1 MAEEP
6 RLNGYD
12 DTPVYTIKTVV
23 QETGI
28 APATLRAW
36 ERRYGVLSPGRSEG
50 GYRLYSERDIA
61 TLRWLKSQVDAGV
74 SISRAV
80 ALLEIRHRA
89 GEEPELEVERAGYQV
104 SPAENAR
111 STAAIVEELIETL
124 SLFQEPHAEAVLA
137 EAFALYPVD
146 VVAEEI
152 ITPTLV
158 EIGERWHRGEASIVQ
173 EHFATAFL
181 RRRLTALF
189 HAYPQPLTGP
199 LAITGSG
206 PSEWH
211 DVGIL
216 LVSLAL
222 RRHGWRVIYLG
233 QNVPADHLL
242 REVRKLRPDMLCLSV
257 TTRDSAKALGEV
269 YAEMADLPEP
279 RPRLVL
285 GGRVFNVHP
294 DLAGHFPGARDRRH
308 RPRAGRE
315 SRVDFPQGVRFK
327 ISPRGAGIPGRDIVN
342 QAPFIERKNAT
353 TANDGGN
360 ASPWS

>member
-6 RLNGYD
+6 RLSGYD
-12 DTPVYTIKTVV
+12 DTPVFTIKTVV

-36 ERRYGVLSPGRSEG
+36 ERRYGVLSPGRSNG

-61 TLRWLKSQVDAGV
+61 TLRWLRNQVESGV

-80 ALLEIRHRA
+80 ALLDIRHRA
-89 GEEPELEVERAGYQV
+89 GEAPELEVGRASTPV
-104 SPAENAR
+104 APASNVRGTE
-111 STAAIVEELIETL
+111 TIVDELVDALT
-124 SLFQEPHAEAVLA
+124 LFQEPHAEAVLG

-216 LVSLAL
+216 LVSLNL

-242 REVRKLRPDMLCLSV
+242 REVRKLRPDIVCLSAS
-257 TTRDSAKALGEV
+257 TRESAHALEEV
-269 YAEMADLPEP
+269 YALVSGLPEP
-279 RPRLVL
+279 KPRLIF
-285 GGRVFNVHP
+285 GGRAFNAHP
-294 DLAGHFPGARDRRH
+294 ELAGHFDGVQIVATARDL
-308 RPRAGRE
+308 
-315 SRVDFPQGVRFK
+315 VDQLP
-327 ISPRGAGIPGRDIVN
+327 
-342 QAPFIERKNAT
+342 
-353 TANDGGN
+353 
-360 ASPWS
+360 

>member
-36 ERRYGVLSPGRSEG
+36 ERRYGVLSPGRSDG

-61 TLRWLKSQVDAGV
+61 TLRWLKNQVDAGV

-89 GEEPELEVERAGYQV
+89 GEEPELEVERGPHHLA
-104 SPAENAR
+104 PAENVR
-111 STAAIVEELIETL
+111 GTETIVEELVDSLT
-124 SLFQEPHAEAVLA
+124 LFQEPHAEAVLA

-152 ITPTLV
+152 IAPTLV
-158 EIGERWHRGEASIVQ
+158 EMGERWHRGEASVVQ

-189 HAYPQPLTGP
+189 HAYPQPLSGP

-216 LVSLAL
+216 LVSLSL

-233 QNVPADHLL
+233 QNVPAEHLL
-242 REVRKLRPDMLCLSV
+242 REVRKLRPDMICLSAA
-257 TTRDSAKALGEV
+257 TRDSAAALEEIYEQV
-269 YAEMADLPEP
+269 TELPDP
-279 RPRLVL
+279 KPRLVF
-285 GGRVFNVHP
+285 GGRAFNAHP
-294 DLAGHFPGARDRRH
+294 ELAERFDRAQIVATARELADEL
-308 RPRAGRE
+308 G
-315 SRVDFPQGVRFK
+315 
-327 ISPRGAGIPGRDIVN
+327 
-342 QAPFIERKNAT
+342 
-353 TANDGGN
+353 
-360 ASPWS
+360 

>member
-6 RLNGYD
+6 HLNGYD
-12 DTPVYTIKTVV
+12 DTSVYTIKTVV

-36 ERRYGVLSPGRSEG
+36 ERRYGVLSPGRSDG

-61 TLRWLKSQVDAGV
+61 TLRWLKNQVGAGV

-89 GEEPELEVERAGYQV
+89 GEEPELEVERVRHPMGA
-104 SPAENAR
+104 AENVR
-111 STAAIVEELIETL
+111 DTNTIVEELVETL
-124 SLFQEPHAEAVLA
+124 SLFQEPRAEVILG

-158 EIGERWHRGEASIVQ
+158 EMGERWYSGESSVVQ

-189 HAYPQPLTGP
+189 QAYPQPLTGP
-199 LAITGSG
+199 LAITGSA
-206 PSEWH
+206 PLEWH

-216 LVSLAL
+216 LVTLSL
-222 RRHGWRVIYLG
+222 RRHGWRVIFLG
-233 QNVPADHLL
+233 QNVPVDHLL
-242 REVRKLRPDMLCLSV
+242 REVRKLRPDMVCLSAA
-257 TTRDSAKALGEV
+257 TRESAQGLDEV
-269 YAEMADLPEP
+269 RRQVAELPEP
-279 RPRLVL
+279 APRLVF
-285 GGRVFNVHP
+285 GGRAFHAHP
-294 DLAGHFPGARDRRH
+294 ELAEQFDGIHVAATARRL
-308 RPRAGRE
+308 
-315 SRVDFPQGVRFK
+315 VDQL
-327 ISPRGAGIPGRDIVN
+327 A
-342 QAPFIERKNAT
+342 
-353 TANDGGN
+353 
-360 ASPWS
+360 

>member
-6 RLNGYD
+6 RFNGLD

-36 ERRYGVLSPGRSEG
+36 ERRYGVLSPGRSDG
-50 GYRLYSERDIA
+50 GYRLYSERDIQ
-61 TLRWLKSQVDAGV
+61 TLRWLKNQVDAGV

-80 ALLEIRHRA
+80 ALLEIRHQA
-89 GEEPELEVERAGYQV
+89 GEEPELELDRPRV
-104 SPAENAR
+104 PAPPENAR
-111 STAAIVEELIETL
+111 GAETIVEELIEAL
-124 SLFQEPHAEAVLA
+124 SAFQEPQAESVLT

-146 VVAEEI
+146 MVAEEI

-158 EIGERWHRGEASIVQ
+158 EIGERWHRGEASVVQ

-189 HAYPQPLTGP
+189 HAYPQPLVGP
-199 LAITGSG
+199 LAITGAA

-216 LVSLAL
+216 LVSMAL

-233 QNVPADHLL
+233 QNVPTEHLV
-242 REVRKLRPDMLCLSV
+242 REVRKLRPDLVCLSAA
-257 TTRDSAKALGEV
+257 TRDSADHLAEV
-269 YAEMADLPEP
+269 YAAVRELGDG
-279 RPRLVL
+279 RPRLIL
-285 GGRVFNVHP
+285 GGRAFHAHP
-294 DLAGHFPGARDRRH
+294 EFGQKFPDAQVVATAR
-308 RPRAGRE
+308 E
-315 SRVDFPQGVRFK
+315 LVQTLS
-327 ISPRGAGIPGRDIVN
+327 
-342 QAPFIERKNAT
+342 
-353 TANDGGN
+353 
-360 ASPWS
+360 